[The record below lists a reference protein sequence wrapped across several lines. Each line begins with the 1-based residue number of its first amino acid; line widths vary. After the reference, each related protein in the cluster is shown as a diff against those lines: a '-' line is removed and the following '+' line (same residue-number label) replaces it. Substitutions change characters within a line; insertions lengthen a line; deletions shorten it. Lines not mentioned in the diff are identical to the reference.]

1 MRNTPAL
8 PCWKTPENQST
19 LRKKHLQCPAKG
31 SGKQPDGS
39 SRKQQGSLSG
49 LGLTL
54 CSLVAGRGRAGVG
67 CDRGGG
73 AARAVTARDAHGCA
87 WRRGKTCQ
95 HCLQEGPAPP
105 QHLQPSRS
113 ALNSPAHHSSQLWG
127 AGHGEQG
134 LRSRIAWAVGRQHSQ
149 AGIEFPLGSVL
160 LCSNSASIYVDLP
173 LSRPQRG
180 VWAQIPPLPGSGAE
194 EAADTSMG

>member
-1 MRNTPAL
+1 M
-8 PCWKTPENQST
+8 

-31 SGKQPDGS
+31 SGKQPDGE
-39 SRKQQGSLSG
+39 QQETAGLSLWPG
-49 LGLTL
+49 CDFL

-87 WRRGKTCQ
+87 WRRGKTASTASRRDLP
-95 HCLQEGPAPP
+95 HLST
-105 QHLQPSRS
+105 LQPSRS
-113 ALNSPAHHSSQLWG
+113 ASPRALSSPAHHSSQLWG

-134 LRSRIAWAVGRQHSQ
+134 LRSRIAWAVGREQSQ
-149 AGIEFPLGSVL
+149 AGIELPSGSVL
-160 LCSNSASIYVDLP
+160 LCSHSACTYVDLP
-173 LSRPQRG
+173 LARPRRG
-180 VWAQIPPLPGSGAE
+180 VWAQIPPLPCSGAE